1 MEFGYRSP
9 LKEGSD
15 LPKLN
20 MTEALPQLDSR
31 EWIADTARAAIIA
44 ILMAAGCTFN
54 ISLAPSVQ
62 PASEPPVI
70 AQKAPEKVDA
80 KAVSEHF
87 FNNILPM
94 VLEQN
99 VPVEEKVVIEFPFEG
114 KKYTATFLIHIDK
127 EKKEI
132 KVPVQ
137 IKDEKGEV
145 LFQEVLSLPLPPDE
159 NSMVEK

>member
-1 MEFGYRSP
+1 
-9 LKEGSD
+9 
-15 LPKLN
+15 

-44 ILMAAGCTFN
+44 LLLSVGCTFN

-87 FNNILPM
+87 FSNILPM

-99 VPVEEKVVIEFPFEG
+99 VPMGVPVTVEFAYKGE
-114 KKYTATFLIHIDK
+114 KYTATFAILPEKDK
-127 EKKEI
+127 VN
-132 KVPVQ
+132 VPVQ
-137 IKDEKGEV
+137 IKDKSGEV
-145 LFQEVLSLPLPPDE
+145 IFKEVLEIPLPPDPTHQAGMSEVIE
-159 NSMVEK
+159 NSDHYLDPKYNDVPK